1 MNHDISTGT
10 INHPIGD
17 RGCLFM
23 DLKGGEMVCLKC
35 KSENL
40 KCIDSR
46 IRDRKKEPYIY
57 RRRRYKCQTCG
68 ERFSTYEVSFR
79 DYYEMKA
86 KSDEFDWLVS
96 ALKKM
101 GECCEKSVNDTIR
114 NFIN

>member
-1 MNHDISTGT
+1 MNHDIP
-10 INHPIGD
+10 ICFVNHSFSD
-17 RGCLFM
+17 RGCLHM
-23 DLKGGEMVCLKC
+23 DVKGEEMVCLNC

-86 KSDEFDWLVS
+86 KSDEFDWLVK
-96 ALKKM
+96 ALKRI
-101 GECCEKSVNDTIR
+101 GESCEKSIR
-114 NFIN
+114 NTIGNYVN